1 MRCSSSATYGPFAPD
16 KLSLARSLPRSLPL
30 WDRILSHRT
39 GKPQKLEWE
48 IYCPRMI
55 PTMTAFGVLFFVT
68 IIKAMWP
75 LFGFLTPVIVFVLFI
90 GLIMI
95 TNFVPF

>member
-1 MRCSSSATYGPFAPD
+1 
-16 KLSLARSLPRSLPL
+16 
-30 WDRILSHRT
+30 
-39 GKPQKLEWE
+39 
-48 IYCPRMI
+48 MI